1 MAGRAASASSATYCG
16 AVSIAVFDID
26 GVVADVRHRLHL
38 LERRP
43 KDWPAFFAAAADD
56 PGLAE
61 GIDRALAAVAEHEL
75 VWLTGR
81 PSSLRAVTRSWLADR
96 GLPVTEL
103 IMRGHRDF
111 RPAPA
116 LKLAELNKLR
126 SGQVELFVDD
136 DARVIAAAEGAG
148 FPAVLAD
155 WMASSPALSEAQN
168 QAGRT

>member
-1 MAGRAASASSATYCG
+1 V
-16 AVSIAVFDID
+16 VSIAVFDID

-43 KDWPAFFAAAADD
+43 KDWPGFFAAAADD
-56 PGLAE
+56 PGLEE
-61 GIDRALAAVAEHEL
+61 GIDRALAAAAEHEL

-81 PSSLRAVTRSWLADR
+81 PNSLRAVTRSWLADR

-103 IMRGHRDF
+103 IMRSQRDS
-111 RPAPA
+111 RPAPV
-116 LKLAELNKLR
+116 LKVDELNKLR
-126 SGQVELFVDD
+126 PRQVELFVDD
-136 DARVIAAAEGAG
+136 DVRVIAAAEEAG

-155 WMASSPALSEAQN
+155 WMASSPVLSEAQD

>member
-1 MAGRAASASSATYCG
+1 
-16 AVSIAVFDID
+16 VSIAVFDID

-38 LERRP
+38 LEGRP
-43 KDWPAFFAAAADD
+43 KDWPAFFAAAVDD
-56 PGLAE
+56 PGLDE
-61 GIDRALAAVAEHEL
+61 GINRVLAAGAHHEV

-81 PSSLRAVTRSWLADR
+81 PHSLRAVTRRWLADH

-103 IMRGHRDF
+103 IMRPERDF
-111 RPAPA
+111 RPAPV

-126 SGQVELFVDD
+126 SRQVELFVDD
-136 DARVIAAAEGAG
+136 DTRVVAAAADAG

-155 WMASSPALSEAQN
+155 WMTGSAALAHAQD

>member
-1 MAGRAASASSATYCG
+1 
-16 AVSIAVFDID
+16 VSIAVFDID

-56 PGLAE
+56 PGLDQ
-61 GIDRALAAVAEHEL
+61 GINRVLAAVATHEL

-81 PSSLRAVTRSWLADR
+81 PNSLRAVTRRWLADH

-103 IMRGHRDF
+103 IMRSQRDF
-111 RPAPA
+111 RPAPV

-126 SGQVELFVDD
+126 ARQVELFVDD
-136 DARVIAAAEGAG
+136 DSKVIAAAAQAG

-155 WMASSPALSEAQN
+155 WMEDSPVLSQAQDE
-168 QAGRT
+168 AGRT

>member
-1 MAGRAASASSATYCG
+1 MG
-16 AVSIAVFDID
+16 IAVFDID

-43 KDWPAFFAAAADD
+43 KDWPGFFAAAGAD

-61 GIDRALAAVAEHEL
+61 GIERVLTAAAEYEV

-81 PSSLRAVTRSWLADR
+81 PDSLRAVTRRWLADR
-96 GLPVTEL
+96 DLPETEL

-111 RPAPA
+111 RPAPV
-116 LKLAELNKLR
+116 LKVAELNKLR
-126 SGQVELFVDD
+126 GRQVELFVDD
-136 DARVIAAAEGAG
+136 DAKVIAAAADAG
-148 FPAVLAD
+148 FPTVLAD
-155 WMASSPALSEAQN
+155 WMESSPVLSQAQD

>member
-1 MAGRAASASSATYCG
+1 MTGTVVG
-16 AVSIAVFDID
+16 VSIAVFDID
-26 GVVADVRHRLHL
+26 GVVADVRHRQHL

-43 KDWPAFFAAAADD
+43 KDWQGFFAAAADD

-61 GIDRALAAVAEHEL
+61 GIDRVLAAITEHEI

-81 PSSLRAVTRSWLADR
+81 PNSLRAVTLSWLADH

-111 RPAPA
+111 RPAPV

-126 SGQVELFVDD
+126 PRQVELFVDD
-136 DARVIAAAEGAG
+136 DVKVIAAAEGAG
-148 FPAVLAD
+148 FPAVLVD
-155 WMASSPALSEAQN
+155 WMASS
-168 QAGRT
+168 

>member
-1 MAGRAASASSATYCG
+1 MG
-16 AVSIAVFDID
+16 IAVFDID

-43 KDWPAFFAAAADD
+43 KDWSGFFAAAGEDE
-56 PGLAE
+56 GLAE
-61 GIDRALAAVAEHEL
+61 GIDRVRTAAAEHEV

-81 PSSLRAVTRSWLADR
+81 PASLRAVTRQWLTERD
-96 GLPVTEL
+96 LPAAEL

-111 RPAPA
+111 RPAPE

-126 SGQVELFVDD
+126 ARQVELFVDD
-136 DARVIAAAEGAG
+136 DAKVIAAAAGAG

-155 WMASSPALSEAQN
+155 WMESSPVLSQAQDR
-168 QAGRT
+168 AGRT

>member
-1 MAGRAASASSATYCG
+1 M
-16 AVSIAVFDID
+16 FDID

-56 PGLAE
+56 PGLDE
-61 GIDRALAAVAEHEL
+61 GINRVLATIGTHEV

-81 PSSLRAVTRSWLADR
+81 PNSLRSVTRRWLADH

-103 IMRGHRDF
+103 IMRPARDF
-111 RPAPA
+111 RPAPV
-116 LKLAELNKLR
+116 LKLAELTKLR
-126 SGQVELFVDD
+126 PRQVELFVDD
-136 DARVIAAAEGAG
+136 DAKVIAVAAEAG

-155 WMASSPALSEAQN
+155 WMGSSPVLSEAQDR
-168 QAGRT
+168 AGRT